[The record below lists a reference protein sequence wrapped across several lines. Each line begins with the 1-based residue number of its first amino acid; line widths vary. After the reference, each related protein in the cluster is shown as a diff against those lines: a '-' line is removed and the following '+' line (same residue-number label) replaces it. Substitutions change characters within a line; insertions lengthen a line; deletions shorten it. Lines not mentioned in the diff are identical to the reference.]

1 MGWDEDGGGLVTGA
15 HRRPPGRGDG
25 GPAVTRIAVIQPAL
39 ELGAVEAN
47 LARCEDLARD
57 AHREH
62 APAVIVLPEAF
73 SSPNVYD
80 PRIRRVPRPVDG
92 QPFQLL
98 TRLARELGCVV
109 AGGFLAIRGAD
120 AYGTYVLAEPDGSAH
135 LHDKDI
141 PTAWEQHFYRGG
153 DDPGVSRCGALGA
166 TVGLMSGWEWARNRT
181 AGRVR
186 EAGAELVIG
195 GMCWP
200 SMPLNWS
207 VPPFGLWVSREHAI
221 WRRQARELPG
231 QVARIVGAPVA
242 HASHVGPVTGRT
254 PAVPGLA
261 WRTEMLGESQI
272 CERDGTVLARLSL
285 EDGEGHV
292 AADVELG
299 PPQPLQDVGERYWI
313 PRMTLSTH
321 LAWHT
326 MNTHGA
332 LSYRL
337 NHARRRFPW
346 QGLPACDL
354 PDEIGPAPAAEA
366 PVATS

>member
-1 MGWDEDGGGLVTGA
+1 M
-15 HRRPPGRGDG
+15 
-25 GPAVTRIAVIQPAL
+25 TRIAVIQPAL

-47 LARCEDLARD
+47 LARSEDLVRD

-80 PRIRRVPRPVDG
+80 PVIREVPRPVDG

-98 TRLARELGCVV
+98 SRLARELDCVI
-109 AGGFLAIRGAD
+109 AGGFLALRGGD

-141 PTAWEQHFYRGG
+141 PTAWEQYFYLGG
-153 DDPGVSRCGALGA
+153 DDRGVTSCSALGA
-166 TVGLMSGWEWARNRT
+166 GVGLMSGWEWARNRT
-181 AGRVR
+181 AARVR
-186 EAGAELVIG
+186 AAGVELVIG

-207 VPPFGLWVSREHAI
+207 APPFGVWVSREHAI

-254 PAVPGLA
+254 PLVPGLA

-272 CERDGTVLARLSL
+272 CDRDGTVLARLSL

-299 PPQPLQDVGERYWI
+299 PPRPLDPVGDSYWI
-313 PRMTLSTH
+313 PKMTLSTH
-321 LAWHT
+321 LAWHS
-326 MNTHGA
+326 MNAQGA

-337 NHARRRFPW
+337 NRARGRFGW
-346 QGLPACDL
+346 QALPAGDL
-354 PDEIGPAPAAEA
+354 PDEIGPHGESDAPAA
-366 PVATS
+366 TSGP

>member
-1 MGWDEDGGGLVTGA
+1 M
-15 HRRPPGRGDG
+15 
-25 GPAVTRIAVIQPAL
+25 TRIAVIQPAL

-47 LARCEDLARD
+47 LARVEDLIRD

-62 APAVIVLPEAF
+62 APGIIVLPEGI

-80 PRIRRVPRPVDG
+80 PVIREVPRPVDG

-98 TRLARELGCVV
+98 TRLARELDCLI
-109 AGGFLAIRGAD
+109 AGGFLAQRGGD
-120 AYGTYVLAEPDGSAH
+120 VYGTYVLAEPDGSVH

-141 PTAWEQHFYRGG
+141 PTAWEQHFYLGG
-153 DDPGVSRCGALGA
+153 DDRGVTRSNTLNA

-186 EAGAELVIG
+186 AAGAELVLG

-200 SMPLNWS
+200 SMPLNWTA
-207 VPPFGLWVSREHAI
+207 PPFGLWVRREHAI
-221 WRRQARELPG
+221 WRRQAGELPG

-254 PAVPGLA
+254 PLGPGLA
-261 WRTEMLGESQI
+261 WRTEMLGESQV
-272 CERDGTVLARLSL
+272 CDRDGTILARLSL

-299 PPQPLQDVGERYWI
+299 PPRPLDPVGERFWI
-313 PRMTLSTH
+313 PQMTISTH
-321 LAWHT
+321 LAWHS
-326 MNTHGA
+326 MNAHGA
-332 LSYRL
+332 LSYRI
-337 NHARRRFPW
+337 NHARGRFPW
-346 QGLPACDL
+346 QGLPSGDL
-354 PDEIGPAPAAEA
+354 PDEIGPSDPAQAA
-366 PVATS
+366 SATSRP